1 MWEMFIQKAP
11 YVAALVFVVVAFLR
25 HQAKES
31 TRRDEFDIARMMEL
45 ERIGKVCHAHTKEL
59 NDRAVTAIDNSSRII
74 ENNTKIIG
82 AIERR
87 MNGGG

>member
-1 MWEMFIQKAP
+1 MWETLVQKAP

-25 HQAKES
+25 HQSKES

-45 ERIGKVCHAHTKEL
+45 ERIGQTCHAHTKEL
-59 NDRAVTAIDNSSRII
+59 NDRAVSAIDNSSRII

-87 MNGGG
+87 MNGG